1 VLKQI
6 REFDKHIAVT
16 GFKNVKIKNV
26 EEFLK
31 AVNGEKP
38 IGIDVQFFDARL
50 VATWQHLYFATL
62 NALTAFKNS
71 ENRSKSLAMET
82 MMFASAQRQIRK
94 AMDFIGIKP
103 SSSTLA
109 LLVIGEKPEDVKKT
123 VFVVA
128 RCVNS
133 KPNDTVLELAQDKT
147 ATICKAFEIGD
158 KEIETVAKKENSNR
172 AIVDL
177 VIERMALLSTQK

>member
-1 VLKQI
+1 MLKQI
-6 REFDKHIAVT
+6 REFDKHIVVT

-26 EEFLK
+26 EEFLN

-38 IGIDVQFFDARL
+38 IGVDVQFFDARL

-82 MMFASAQRQIRK
+82 MMYASAQRQIRK
-94 AMDFIGIKP
+94 AMGFIGIKP

-109 LLVIGEKPEDVKKT
+109 VLAIGEKTENVRKT
-123 VFVVA
+123 ISIVA

-133 KPNDTVLELAQDKT
+133 KSDDTVLELTKEKT
-147 ATICKAFEIGD
+147 KAICKAFGIGV
-158 KEIETVAKKENSNR
+158 KEIETAAEKENSNR